1 MPRIASL
8 PAQHLDPALTERV
21 RAYGS
26 FADWTAVA
34 GHKPEMTLAIFDLL
48 AITRASSSLDP
59 ALVELASVTVSL
71 VNQCAYCIHQHSAK
85 ALGLGMSQ
93 AQLDAILDEA
103 PAGFSAAE
111 LAVIAYAKA
120 VSRNVHSLRDR
131 DLEGLSAFFD
141 EAQIVELTWR
151 IAFMNAFNR
160 FKDALQIPPEG
171 LGEQP
176 VR

>member
-1 MPRIASL
+1 MPRIAPL
-8 PAQHLDPALTERV
+8 PDAQLAPALRQRV
-21 RAYGS
+21 QAYGS

-48 AITRASSSLDP
+48 AVTRASSSLEP
-59 ALVELASVTVSL
+59 SLVELASVTVSL

-93 AQLDAILDEA
+93 AQLDAILDEV
-103 PAGFSAAE
+103 PAGFSDAE
-111 LAVIAYAKA
+111 LAVIDYAKA
-120 VSRNVHSLRDR
+120 ISRNVHSLRDG
-131 DLEGLSAFFD
+131 DVAGLGRYFD

-160 FKDALQIPPEG
+160 FNDALQIPPEG

-176 VR
+176 GA

>member
-1 MPRIASL
+1 MPRIAPL
-8 PAQHLDPALTERV
+8 PADRLDLALQERV
-21 RAYGS
+21 AAYGS

-34 GHKPEMTLAIFDLL
+34 GHKPQMTLAIFDLL
-48 AITRASSSLDP
+48 ATTRASSSLDP

-93 AQLDAILDEA
+93 AQLDAILDEV
-103 PAGFSAAE
+103 PAGFSDAE

-120 VSRNVHSLRDR
+120 VSRNVHGLRDG
-131 DLEGLSAFFD
+131 DVAGLSAFFD
-141 EAQIVELTWR
+141 DAQIVELTWR

-160 FKDALQIPPEG
+160 FNDALQIPPEG
-171 LGEQP
+171 LTA
-176 VR
+176 